1 MCDSDDDDV
10 VIAGETR
17 AAAEDPTS
25 ADDRAAKRPR
35 GGQDLAPDLC
45 NNDAPTIPRP
55 SIAEMKRALDA
66 AGVSYAGMERR
77 EMETEFKPTNAS
89 TSSIDPPCIS
99 HCATE
104 HDALTARSTG
114 NAGCAPFRDVV
125 SGPVRWC
132 VVMNFMIDLPWLLS
146 HDGCPELGAIP
157 RVVWIVDER
166 STDTGEIHRTKGKF
180 LFNVRTGIRSGNL
193 TDGNYTCQHLL
204 QARIVTG
211 PW

>member
-1 MCDSDDDDV
+1 MCDSDDDMAIV
-10 VIAGETR
+10 GETR

-66 AGVSYAGMERR
+66 AGISYAGMERR
-77 EMETEFKPTNAS
+77 EMETEFKRVNTS
-89 TSSIDPPCIS
+89 TSFIDPPLFRLFTTD
-99 HCATE
+99 H
-104 HDALTARSTG
+104 HDLTANSTG
-114 NAGCAPFRDVV
+114 NAGCASLRDVV
-125 SGPVRWC
+125 SGQVRWC

-146 HDGCPELGAIP
+146 HDGCPELGDVP
-157 RVVWIVDER
+157 KVVWIVDER

-180 LFNVRTGIRSGNL
+180 LFNVRSTTGN
-193 TDGNYTCQHLL
+193 
-204 QARIVTG
+204 
-211 PW
+211 

>member
-1 MCDSDDDDV
+1 MCDSDDDV
-10 VIAGETR
+10 VIVGETR

-66 AGVSYAGMERR
+66 AGISYAGMERR
-77 EMETEFKPTNAS
+77 EMETEFKRVNAS
-89 TSSIDPPCIS
+89 TSFIDPPLFRLFTTD
-99 HCATE
+99 H
-104 HDALTARSTG
+104 HDLTANSTG
-114 NAGCAPFRDVV
+114 NAGCATLRDVV

-146 HDGCPELGAIP
+146 PDGCPELGAIP
-157 RVVWIVDER
+157 KVVWIVDER
-166 STDTGEIHRTKGKF
+166 STDIAEIHRTKGELF
-180 LFNVRTGIRSGNL
+180 LMFVWAIRSGN
-193 TDGNYTCQHLL
+193 
-204 QARIVTG
+204 
-211 PW
+211 

>member
-1 MCDSDDDDV
+1 MCDSDDDV
-10 VIAGETR
+10 VIVGETR

-35 GGQDLAPDLC
+35 AEDLAPDLC

-66 AGVSYAGMERR
+66 AGISYAGMERR
-77 EMETEFKPTNAS
+77 EMETEFKRVGS
-89 TSSIDPPCIS
+89 TSFIDPPLFRLFTTD
-99 HCATE
+99 H
-104 HDALTARSTG
+104 HDLTANSTG
-114 NAGCAPFRDVV
+114 NAGCATLRDVV

-146 HDGCPELGAIP
+146 PDGCPELGAIP

-166 STDTGEIHRTKGKF
+166 STDTGEIHRTKGEF
-180 LFNVRTGIRSGNL
+180 ISNVRMGNSSWQL
-193 TDGNYTCQHLL
+193 N
-204 QARIVTG
+204 
-211 PW
+211 